1 MADDLK
7 TLAEIPC
14 TPKKESLFKGLTR
27 GIPVSEGIAIGKAWV
42 LKNAWEDVVDVHL
55 SEKQIK
61 EEIPRYKRAIHAVS
75 LQLQECRIRVGR
87 ELGAAEAKIFE
98 AHTAILKDPFFQ
110 QEIPDTIRSRS
121 KNAESLLKEGVDR
134 FRQSFLKIENEFFRH
149 RIDDFQDVANRILRI
164 LLQKEET
171 GINPGESIILVAHNL
186 TPSDT
191 ARIDR
196 KKILGFATELGGETS
211 HVSILARSMNLPAVI
226 GVERL
231 MRDVKNGDLIVVDGN
246 SGIVYID
253 PPQRTIKGYLKL
265 QAEFKTYIKKLSR
278 EKELPARTLDG
289 VDVSLQV
296 NISMMADIHL
306 AIRYHCDGVGLF
318 RTELPFLI
326 AGKLL
331 SEEEQVQ
338 IYKTVVQSL
347 KGKTVTIRTLDLGG
361 DKFLPFQ
368 GRELEGNPFLGWRSI
383 RISLQERDVFKQ
395 QLRAILRA
403 SHYGSVRILYP
414 MISSLEEIQ
423 EIRQV
428 LEECKEEL
436 RAKKTGFNETIE
448 TGIMIEVP
456 SAAVIADR
464 LIRYTDFFSIGT
476 NDLIQYTLAVDRNN
490 EKVAKFYQ
498 PLNPALLRLLQG
510 TIHAANN
517 AGKSV
522 SLCGE
527 MAGSPI
533 YTPILIGLG
542 LRQLSMSPSML
553 MEVKE
558 RIRAV
563 RFSECEDITQQAMSM
578 DSSEHI
584 RNLLLE
590 FHREA
595 NKRQAIPMLDAT
607 DRILDMEQE
616 GSGPTVAEGDHKT
629 LDFTRKIP

>member
-1 MADDLK
+1 MADGQK
-7 TLAEIPC
+7 TKVDIPC
-14 TPKKESLFKGLTR
+14 VPGKESLFKGLTR
-27 GIPVSEGIAIGKAWV
+27 GSPVSEGIAIGKAWV
-42 LKNAWEDVVDVHL
+42 LKNAWEDVAELDL
-55 SEKQIK
+55 NEKQLR
-61 EEIPRYKRAIHAVS
+61 EEVPRYQKAIRAVS
-75 LQLQECRIRVGR
+75 IQLQEIQTRVGR
-87 ELGAAEAKIFE
+87 ELGSAEAKIFE
-98 AHTAILKDPFFQ
+98 AHVAILNDPFFQ
-110 QEIPDTIRSRS
+110 REMPDAIRTRR
-121 KNAESLLKEGVDR
+121 KNSEFLLKEGVER

-149 RIDDFQDVANRILRI
+149 RVDDIQDVANRILRI

-171 GINPGESIILVAHNL
+171 GIAPGESIILVAHNL

-191 ARIDR
+191 ARVER
-196 KKILGFATELGGETS
+196 KKILGFVTELGGETS

-231 MRDVKNGDLIVVDGN
+231 MRNVKNGDLVVVDGN
-246 SGIVYID
+246 SGIVYVN
-253 PPQRTIKGYLKL
+253 PPQRTVRSYLKL
-265 QAEFKTYIKKLSR
+265 QAEFKNYIKKLTKER
-278 EKELPARTLDG
+278 ELPSRTLD
-289 VDVSLQV
+289 DTELSLQV
-296 NISMMADIHL
+296 NISMMSDVHL
-306 AIRYHCDGVGLF
+306 ALRYHCDGVGLF
-318 RTELPFLI
+318 RTEMPFLI

-331 SEEEQVQ
+331 TEEEQLQ

-368 GRELEGNPFLGWRSI
+368 AVETEGNPFLGWRSI

-403 SHYGSVRILYP
+403 SHYGRVRIMYP
-414 MISSLEEIQ
+414 MISSLEEIL

-428 LEECKEEL
+428 LEECKDEL
-436 RAKKTGFNETIE
+436 RSKKLAFDDSIQ

-456 SAAVIADR
+456 SAAIIADR

-510 TIHAANN
+510 TIRAANN

-542 LRQLSMSPSML
+542 LRQLSMRPSVI

-558 RIRAV
+558 RVRAV
-563 RFSECEDITQQAMSM
+563 RLTECEDIAQQAMSM
-578 DSSEHI
+578 DSSDHI
-584 RNLLLE
+584 QELLME
-590 FHREA
+590 FHRET
-595 NKRQAIPMLDAT
+595 NKRQAIP
-607 DRILDMEQE
+607 
-616 GSGPTVAEGDHKT
+616 T
-629 LDFTRKIP
+629 LDSTERIFEIEESGNVSMHERA